1 MRLRFHFLTLLISFC
16 LSPQAQDTLS
26 LLFIGDVMQHEPQ
39 ITSAYDGVSKTYEY
53 DHCFKFIRQ
62 TMADADITIANL
74 EVTLAGKPYS
84 GYPMFSAPDAL
95 AAALK
100 NAGVDIL
107 VTANNHTCDKR
118 KKGVI
123 RTLDVLDSLGITHT
137 GSFRNQAEKDQNYP
151 LLIEEKGFRLAL
163 LNYTYGLNG
172 MPIDPPTKVNMIE
185 EATIKADVAK
195 AKSMKVDK
203 VIAFMHWGLEY
214 THVPSKEQIE
224 AANWL
229 FDSGADIIIGAHPH
243 VLQPM
248 YFIEKENKEQLLVY
262 SLGNFI
268 SDQRTAPRDGGAM
281 FRMELVRRDGLVFIE
296 NPGYVLTWVWRPT
309 LDGKRRYFVVPAAQ
323 YEQGK
328 QMMDTYSHQLM
339 QKYVDKMRA
348 LLNAK
353 NERVNEYQYTSTD
366 GWVLVE

>member
-1 MRLRFHFLTLLISFC
+1 MRLRFHFLILAFSFHLLA
-16 LSPQAQDTLS
+16 QAQKTLS

-39 ITSAYDGVSKTYEY
+39 ITSAFDGVSKTYEY
-53 DHCFKFIRQ
+53 DHCFQYIRQ
-62 TMADADITIANL
+62 AMADADITIANL

-123 RTLDVLDSLGITHT
+123 RTLDVLDSLEIIHT
-137 GSFRNQAEKDQNYP
+137 GSFRNKEEKEQTYP

-172 MPIDPPTKVNMIE
+172 MPIDPPTMVNLIE
-185 EATIKADVAK
+185 EAAIKADLAK
-195 AKSMKVDK
+195 AKSMQVDK
-203 VIAFMHWGLEY
+203 IIAFMHWGLEY
-214 THVPSKEQIE
+214 THVPSKEQLE

-229 FDSGADIIIGAHPH
+229 FDNGADIVMGAHPH

-248 YFIEKENKEQLLVY
+248 YFMEKDNREQLLVY

-281 FRMELVRRDGLVFIE
+281 FRMELARREGIVFIE
-296 NPGYVLTWVWRPT
+296 NPGYMLTWVWRPT
-309 LDGKRRYFVVPAAQ
+309 VEGKRRYYVMPADQ
-323 YEQGK
+323 FETDRQH
-328 QMMDTYSHQLM
+328 MDVTSHTLM
-339 QKYVDKMRA
+339 KKFTSNMRT
-348 LLNAK
+348 LLNEK
-353 NERVNEYQYTSTD
+353 NEGVKEYKYD
-366 GWVLVE
+366 PELGWILK